1 MFACTNLHLRV
12 RTCSACVPAL
22 RVVTYGCESNS
33 EDSIESDDDEMSE
46 EVAMGEDGAADE
58 YMSDF

>member
-1 MFACTNLHLRV
+1 MFACTNLHL
-12 RTCSACVPAL
+12 SACVPAL

-46 EVAMGEDGAADE
+46 EVAMGKDGAADE

>member
-1 MFACTNLHLRV
+1 MFACTNLHL
-12 RTCSACVPAL
+12 SACVPAL

-46 EVAMGEDGAADE
+46 EVAMGEDGAADAD
-58 YMSDF
+58 MSDF

>member
-1 MFACTNLHLRV
+1 M
-12 RTCSACVPAL
+12 
-22 RVVTYGCESNS
+22 TYVCESNS

-46 EVAMGEDGAADE
+46 EVVVGKDGAADE